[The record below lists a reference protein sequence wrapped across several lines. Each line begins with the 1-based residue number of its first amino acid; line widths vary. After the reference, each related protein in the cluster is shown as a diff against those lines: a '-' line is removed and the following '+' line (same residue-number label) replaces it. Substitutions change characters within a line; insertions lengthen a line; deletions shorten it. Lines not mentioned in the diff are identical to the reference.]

1 MLETLG
7 EGSEAWQLAGGVP
20 VAVEGLDSGDIRALI
35 RETVVQTAARG
46 KVVIVSHAASY
57 AVEPSAEKLRI
68 LVTASPASRSQR
80 VAASEQVDQKRAD
93 GVIKES
99 DAARRDYLKR
109 FYDVDRESPTD
120 YDLVL
125 NTDVIS
131 SERAADLI
139 ARAAS

>member
-1 MLETLG
+1 
-7 EGSEAWQLAGGVP
+7 
-20 VAVEGLDSGDIRALI
+20 
-35 RETVVQTAARG
+35 
-46 KVVIVSHAASY
+46 
-57 AVEPSAEKLRI
+57 
-68 LVTASPASRSQR
+68 